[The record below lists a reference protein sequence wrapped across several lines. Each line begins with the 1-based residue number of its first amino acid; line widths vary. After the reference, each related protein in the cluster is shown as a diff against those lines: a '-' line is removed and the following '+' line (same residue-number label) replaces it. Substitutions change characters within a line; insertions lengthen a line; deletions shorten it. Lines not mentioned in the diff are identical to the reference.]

1 MKSHPTVRVL
11 LVDDDALVVE
21 AIQRLIERIGY
32 TIAGRVADGLQAV
45 EATRTLRPDIVL
57 MDVKMPKM
65 DGIEAARQIQAC
77 CPTPVVLL
85 TAHESPELV
94 KQASEAGIGAYLIKP
109 PQAHELKRA
118 ITIALARF
126 EDWIELRRL
135 NAELKDALAQVRALR
150 GLLPICASCKRIRDD
165 EGYWHQVEVYIRD
178 HSEAEFSHGI
188 CPDCFKE
195 LYPDLSVGRDAGGAC

>member
-1 MKSHPTVRVL
+1 MNTPAPVRVL
-11 LVDDDALVVE
+11 LVDDDILVVE
-21 AIQRLIERIGY
+21 AIQRIIERIGY
-32 TIAGRVADGLQAV
+32 TVTGRAADGFQAI

-94 KQASEAGIGAYLIKP
+94 EQASEAGIGAYLVKP
-109 PQAHELKRA
+109 PRAPEMKRA
-118 ITIALARF
+118 IAIALARF
-126 EDWIELRRL
+126 SDWMELRRL
-135 NAELKDALAQVRALR
+135 NAELEDALAQVRALQ
-150 GLLPICASCKRIRDD
+150 GMLPICASCKKIRDD

-188 CPDCFKE
+188 CPDCYQR
-195 LYPDLSVGRDAGGAC
+195 LYPNLSVGRDAEGAQ